1 MATSDT
7 GRGREEEGRIEDS
20 CTRGDTAPKSDRLK
34 VQHVV
39 LRTEEGAEA
48 EEEEGFRLSPCSL
61 ASCPARLSTL
71 TGEARRRVGG
81 DTPEEAGCTPGSA

>member
-1 MATSDT
+1 M
-7 GRGREEEGRIEDS
+7 GRIDPGS
-20 CTRGDTAPKSDRLK
+20 CTKGDTAPKSERLK
-34 VQHVV
+34 VQQVV
-39 LRTEEGAEA
+39 LRTEEGAFEA

-81 DTPEEAGCTPGSA
+81 ETPEEAGCTPGSAA